1 MSADK
6 LVFDLSQ
13 EIEGS
18 PQVFIKKDWLSI
30 LDNMNTQYSSNQ
42 TIIDTS
48 QLSNSNKYMSYR
60 EAYLAVPLMLTL
72 STSTAFVTPTDAVPA
87 VAGMNPATAF
97 SPVNAG
103 TSTIAYPTSCDY
115 AMGLKNWFGSIFHSL
130 TLDMNGTTIIQ
141 QTPLINMVNSFRLL
155 TSLSWGDIITQG
167 ATIGFYPDDATTWT
181 VTGCNAITG
190 GGAAVN
196 SAASSCGVGV
206 CNNTIAPAT
215 DTPFTANIGTAT
227 GSATF
232 LQGINGGLFANNN
245 AGSGNKGLLKR
256 IQNISFDLGGSAGF
270 NGATNL
276 VTQRGS
282 TAIPFGNLISGGETG
297 WKAMWNA
304 YIVKKADGLIQTAC
318 MATVC
323 LKHLHNFFAMCPLLK
338 GTFFKLTCFLNNGS
352 TNVTISGKAF
362 ETDSIIT
369 ASQSSL
375 GKYALNSSS
384 VPVGGVLPL
393 MLTDTSYTYGGASA
407 LGNAT
412 YVASVSVGGKT
423 LATHPLVAGV
433 SLVESP
439 LSTSIY
445 LYIPSYTFNPVF
457 ENAYLSSPI
466 KSIKYSDYY
475 QYQVVNVGA
484 GSQFNNL
491 LTNGIA
497 NIKSVLIIPFYSAIS
512 SSGAQQSGLPAGM
525 PAYQSPFDPAGTG
538 PTSPLCMFTN
548 FNVVVSGQN
557 AIYNTE
563 RYNFEQFNN
572 QFKGIGSVNGDQTD
586 GLTSGLIGNKEW
598 QNEYCYWYVNVSR
611 MLPVEE
617 SVPKSVQIIG
627 QNQSNFALDLICFIE
642 YGVDVQVDCLTGAR
656 V

>member
-60 EAYLAVPLMLTL
+60 EAYLAVPLLLTL
-72 STSTAFVTPTDAVPA
+72 STSTAFVTPTNAVPA
-87 VAGMNPATAF
+87 VVGMNPATAF
-97 SPVNAG
+97 SPINIGV
-103 TSTIAYPTSCDY
+103 SSIAYPTSCDY
-115 AMGLKNWFGSIFHSL
+115 AMGLKNWFGSLFHSI

-141 QTPLINMVNSFRLL
+141 QTPLINMVNSFRLM
-155 TSLSWGDIITQG
+155 TTLSWGDVITQG
-167 ATIGFYPDDATTWT
+167 AVIGFYPDDATTWS
-181 VTGCNAITG
+181 VTGCNAVS
-190 GGAAVN
+190 GAGAVA
-196 SAASSCGVGV
+196 SVASSSGVGV

-215 DTPFTANIGTAT
+215 DIPYTANIDNQGDF
-227 GSATF
+227 SF
-232 LQGINGGLFANNN
+232 LSGVNGGLFANQNSG
-245 AGSGNKGLLKR
+245 AGNKGLLKR
-256 IQNISFDLGGSAGF
+256 IQLLNFDLEAPAGF

-276 VTQRGS
+276 VTQRG
-282 TAIPFGNLISGGETG
+282 TVPIPTSNLISGGASG
-297 WKAMWNA
+297 WKSMWNS
-304 YIVKKADGLIQTAC
+304 YIFKKADGLIQSAC
-318 MATVC
+318 MATVY

-352 TNVTISGKAF
+352 TNVTISGKTFDTTTLA
-362 ETDSIIT
+362 T
-369 ASQSSL
+369 ASQSAL

-384 VPVGGVLPL
+384 VAVGGVLPL
-393 MLTDTSYTYGGASA
+393 TLTDTSYIYGGASA

-412 YVASVSVGGKT
+412 YVASVSVGSRV
-423 LATHPLVAGV
+423 LATHPVVAGV
-433 SLVESP
+433 VLETGP

-445 LYIPSYTFNPVF
+445 LYVPSYTFNPVF
-457 ENAYLSSPI
+457 ENAYLSSPV

-475 QYQVVNVGA
+475 QYQVVGVGA
-484 GSQFNNL
+484 GQQFNNL

-497 NIKSVLIIPFYSAIS
+497 NVKSVLIIPFYSATTAT
-512 SSGAQQSGLPAGM
+512 GAQQSGLPAGM

-548 FNVVVSGQN
+548 FNVVISGQN
-557 AIYNTE
+557 SIYNTT

-572 QFKGIGSVNGDQTD
+572 QFKGINSVNGDMTD
-586 GLTSGLIGNKEW
+586 GLTSGLIGAKEW
-598 QNEYCYWYVNVSR
+598 QNEYCYWYVNVAR

-627 QNQSNFALDLICFIE
+627 QNMSNFALDLICFIE